1 MNSCE
6 QQCIWGQDLQVI
18 GWVEELAILSS
29 TSSFLHVVVA
39 RHNSVADGERETEGG
54 WKYNANVINF
64 KLPRTVMTYITSKG
78 QYFNRYD
85 SPNVLLT
92 IKKRQGGRFA
102 IYFFWYFRLF
112 CFFCWCAAKW
122 SWKWFFFV
130 NIKLNLS
137 RMAIWGGGCAWQH
150 NSASEQRPV
159 SLWCGFLITRSLV
172 KGEREKK

>member
-18 GWVEELAILSS
+18 GWVEELAILSP

-92 IKKRQGGRFA
+92 IKKRQGGRLA
-102 IYFFWYFRLF
+102 IYFFFGT
-112 CFFCWCAAKW
+112 
-122 SWKWFFFV
+122 FV
-130 NIKLNLS
+130 FSAFLLVCSKMILEMILLLCKYQAEPFQNGDMRR
-137 RMAIWGGGCAWQH
+137 RMCVA
-150 NSASEQRPV
+150 
-159 SLWCGFLITRSLV
+159 T
-172 KGEREKK
+172 

>member
-64 KLPRTVMTYITSKG
+64 KLLRTVMTHITSKG

-92 IKKRQGGRFA
+92 IKKRQGGRLA

-112 CFFCWCAAKW
+112 CFFVGVQKMILEMILLLCKYQAEP
-122 SWKWFFFV
+122 FQ
-130 NIKLNLS
+130 NGDMRR
-137 RMAIWGGGCAWQH
+137 RMCVA
-150 NSASEQRPV
+150 
-159 SLWCGFLITRSLV
+159 T
-172 KGEREKK
+172 

>member
-18 GWVEELAILSS
+18 GWVEELAILSP

-64 KLPRTVMTYITSKG
+64 KLLRTVMTHITSKG

-92 IKKRQGGRFA
+92 IKKRQGGRFS
-102 IYFFWYFRLF
+102 IYFF
-112 CFFCWCAAKW
+112 CT
-122 SWKWFFFV
+122 FV
-130 NIKLNLS
+130 FSAFLLVGGKMILEMILLCKYQAGPFQNGDMRR
-137 RMAIWGGGCAWQH
+137 RMCVA
-150 NSASEQRPV
+150 
-159 SLWCGFLITRSLV
+159 T
-172 KGEREKK
+172 